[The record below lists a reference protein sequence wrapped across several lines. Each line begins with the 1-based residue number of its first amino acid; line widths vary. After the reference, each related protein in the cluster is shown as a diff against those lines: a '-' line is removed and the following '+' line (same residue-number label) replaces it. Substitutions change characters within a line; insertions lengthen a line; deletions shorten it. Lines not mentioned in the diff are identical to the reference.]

1 MNVQLEASTRVARE
15 IVAELVRLGVRR
27 FVLCPGSR
35 SAPLAYALADAE
47 AAGVLDLHVETDERV
62 AGFVALGS
70 GLAGQVAA
78 VVTTSGSAVANL
90 HPAVEEA
97 RYAGVPLLVLAA
109 DRPHEKRG
117 VRASQTADHRGI
129 LEGSVRFVAEIAAD
143 APTVRG
149 QVVRAT
155 RVALGQA
162 GPVLVNVAFREPLM
176 PAAPWTDVAA
186 QCEPRTP
193 SGSGSGAGGAG
204 TGDTG
209 AGVRTV
215 VVAGPSI
222 RSNPLYARELPD
234 LGGVPI
240 LAEPTSELR
249 GHPNAVAAHPLL
261 LRTGL
266 GERVERVVV
275 LGHPTLTRDV
285 SALLADREVYA
296 VDEAA
301 GYTDVAGIAQVVEL
315 EDVPELLAGS
325 PAQWLAEWKDASQRA
340 DAAIEEA
347 LAEAAPAGA
356 AGRGA
361 LPGCDKGISGAVGLS
376 TAAIARALTESAV
389 PTHLAASTIIRE
401 VNLYGRAPA
410 GPMYAN
416 RGLAGIDGTMSTA
429 IGTAL
434 ATGEPARVV
443 VGDLAFI
450 HDATSLVATAS
461 QDGPRLDVLV
471 IDDHGGSLFSTLEYG
486 AGPEGPYDRVFRTEK
501 RLDVEAFARA
511 VGVEYRRVRALGEL
525 RAALAEDFSV
535 RILHIDAGR
544 VPMAD
549 ERAARQG
556 LAARVLAA
564 VGSGC
569 WPR

>member
-1 MNVQLEASTRVARE
+1 MNEQVEASTRMARE
-15 IVAELVRLGVRR
+15 IVAELVRQGVRR

-47 AAGVLDLHVETDERV
+47 AAGVVELHVETDERV

-97 RYAGVPLLVLAA
+97 RYAGVPLIVLAA
-109 DRPHEKRG
+109 DRPHERRG
-117 VRASQTADHRGI
+117 VRASQTADHRGV

-143 APTVRG
+143 APALRG
-149 QVVRAT
+149 QVVRAARAAT
-155 RVALGQA
+155 RQA
-162 GPVLVNVAFREPLM
+162 GPVLINVAFREPLM
-176 PAAPWTDVAA
+176 PGGPWESVAEDCGRA
-186 QCEPRTP
+186 
-193 SGSGSGAGGAG
+193 GAGDLGEGGVGEGLGAG
-204 TGDTG
+204 R
-209 AGVRTV
+209 RTV
-215 VVAGPSI
+215 VVAGPSS

-266 GERVERVVV
+266 GERIERVVV

-285 SALLADREVYA
+285 SVLLSAGEVYA
-296 VDEAA
+296 VDEAV
-301 GYTDVAGIAQVVEL
+301 GYTDVAGIAEVVEL
-315 EDVPELLAGS
+315 ADVPGLVAGS
-325 PAQWLAEWKDASQRA
+325 PDLWLAEWQEASHCA
-340 DAAIEEA
+340 EVAIEEA
-347 LAEAAPAGA
+347 LAEAGM
-356 AGRGA
+356 
-361 LPGCDKGISGAVGLS
+361 S
-376 TAAIARALTESAV
+376 TPAIARSLTESPV

-410 GPMYAN
+410 GPLYAN

-434 ATGEPARVV
+434 ATGQPTRVV

-450 HDATSLVATAS
+450 HDATSLVATAR
-461 QDGPRLDVLV
+461 QAGPRLDVVV

-486 AGPEGPYDRVFRTEK
+486 AGPEEAYDRVFRTEK

-511 VGVEYRRVRALGEL
+511 VGAQYVRVREMAEL
-525 RAALAEDFSV
+525 REALAGQFGV
-535 RILHIDAGR
+535 RIVHIDAGR
-544 VPMAD
+544 VPMAA

-556 LAARVLAA
+556 LAERVLAA
-564 VGSGC
+564 LGS
-569 WPR
+569 

>member
-1 MNVQLEASTRVARE
+1 MNEQVEASTRMARE
-15 IVAELVRLGVRR
+15 IVAELVRQGVRR

-47 AAGVLDLHVETDERV
+47 AAGVVELHVETDERV

-97 RYAGVPLLVLAA
+97 RYAGVPLIVLAA
-109 DRPHEKRG
+109 DRPHERRG
-117 VRASQTADHRGI
+117 VRASQTADHRGV

-143 APTVRG
+143 APALRG
-149 QVVRAT
+149 QVVRAARAAT
-155 RVALGQA
+155 RQA
-162 GPVLVNVAFREPLM
+162 GPVLINVAFREPLM
-176 PAAPWTDVAA
+176 PGGPWESVAEDCGRA
-186 QCEPRTP
+186 
-193 SGSGSGAGGAG
+193 GAGDLGEGGVGEGLGAG
-204 TGDTG
+204 R
-209 AGVRTV
+209 RTV
-215 VVAGPSI
+215 VVAGPSS

-266 GERVERVVV
+266 GERIERVVV

-285 SALLADREVYA
+285 SVLLSAGEVYA
-296 VDEAA
+296 VDEAV
-301 GYTDVAGIAQVVEL
+301 GYTDVAGIAEVVEL
-315 EDVPELLAGS
+315 ADVPGLVAGS
-325 PAQWLAEWKDASQRA
+325 PDLWLAEWQEASHCA
-340 DAAIEEA
+340 EVAIEEA
-347 LAEAAPAGA
+347 LAEAGM
-356 AGRGA
+356 
-361 LPGCDKGISGAVGLS
+361 S
-376 TAAIARALTESAV
+376 TPAIARSLTESPV

-410 GPMYAN
+410 GPLYAN

-434 ATGEPARVV
+434 ATGQPTRVV

-450 HDATSLVATAS
+450 HDATSLVATAR
-461 QDGPRLDVLV
+461 QAGPRLDVVV

-486 AGPEGPYDRVFRTEK
+486 AGPEETYDRVFRTEK

-511 VGVEYRRVRALGEL
+511 VGAQYVRVREMAEL
-525 RAALAEDFSV
+525 REALAGQFGV
-535 RILHIDAGR
+535 RIVHIDAGR
-544 VPMAD
+544 VPMAA

-556 LAARVLAA
+556 LAERVLAA
-564 VGSGC
+564 LGS
-569 WPR
+569 

>member
-1 MNVQLEASTRVARE
+1 MNEQVEVSTRMARE
-15 IVAELVRLGVRR
+15 IVAELVRQGVRR

-47 AAGVLDLHVETDERV
+47 AAGVVELHVETDERV

-97 RYAGVPLLVLAA
+97 RYAGVPLIVLAA
-109 DRPHEKRG
+109 DRPHERRG
-117 VRASQTADHRGI
+117 VRASQTADHRGV

-143 APTVRG
+143 APALRG
-149 QVVRAT
+149 QVVRAARAAT
-155 RVALGQA
+155 RQA
-162 GPVLVNVAFREPLM
+162 GPVLINVAFREPLM
-176 PAAPWTDVAA
+176 PGGPWESVAEDCGRA
-186 QCEPRTP
+186 
-193 SGSGSGAGGAG
+193 GAGDLGEGGVGEGLGAG
-204 TGDTG
+204 R
-209 AGVRTV
+209 RTV
-215 VVAGPSI
+215 VVAGPSS

-240 LAEPTSELR
+240 LAEPSSELR

-266 GERVERVVV
+266 GERIERVVV

-285 SALLADREVYA
+285 SVLLSAGEVYA
-296 VDEAA
+296 VDEAV
-301 GYTDVAGIAQVVEL
+301 GYTDVAGIAEVVEL
-315 EDVPELLAGS
+315 ADVPGLVAGS
-325 PAQWLAEWKDASQRA
+325 PDLWLAEWQEASHCA
-340 DAAIEEA
+340 EVAIEEA
-347 LAEAAPAGA
+347 LAEAGM
-356 AGRGA
+356 
-361 LPGCDKGISGAVGLS
+361 S
-376 TAAIARALTESAV
+376 TPAIARSLTESPV

-410 GPMYAN
+410 GPLYAN

-434 ATGEPARVV
+434 ATGQPTRVV

-450 HDATSLVATAS
+450 HDATSLVATAR
-461 QDGPRLDVLV
+461 QAGPRLDVVV

-486 AGPEGPYDRVFRTEK
+486 AGPEETYDRVFRTEK
-501 RLDVEAFARA
+501 RLDVEAFAQA
-511 VGVEYRRVRALGEL
+511 VGAQYVRVREMAEL
-525 RAALAEDFSV
+525 REALAGQFGV
-535 RILHIDAGR
+535 RIVHIDAGR
-544 VPMAD
+544 VPMAA

-556 LAARVLAA
+556 LAERVLAA
-564 VGSGC
+564 LGS
-569 WPR
+569 

>member
-1 MNVQLEASTRVARE
+1 MNEQVEASTRMARE
-15 IVAELVRLGVRR
+15 IVAELVRQGVRR

-47 AAGVLDLHVETDERV
+47 AAGVVELHVETDERV

-70 GLAGQVAA
+70 GLSGQVAA

-97 RYAGVPLLVLAA
+97 RYAGVPLIVLAA
-109 DRPHEKRG
+109 DRPHERRG
-117 VRASQTADHRGI
+117 VRASQTADHRGV

-143 APTVRG
+143 APALRG
-149 QVVRAT
+149 QVVRAARAAT
-155 RVALGQA
+155 RQA
-162 GPVLVNVAFREPLM
+162 GPVLINVAFREPLM
-176 PAAPWTDVAA
+176 PGGPWESVAEDCGRA
-186 QCEPRTP
+186 
-193 SGSGSGAGGAG
+193 GAGDLGEGGVGEGLGAG
-204 TGDTG
+204 R
-209 AGVRTV
+209 RTV
-215 VVAGPSI
+215 VVAGPSS

-266 GERVERVVV
+266 GERIERVVV

-285 SALLADREVYA
+285 SVLLSAGEVYA
-296 VDEAA
+296 VDEAV
-301 GYTDVAGIAQVVEL
+301 GYTDVAGIAEVVEL
-315 EDVPELLAGS
+315 ADVPGLVAGS
-325 PAQWLAEWKDASQRA
+325 PDLWLAEWQEASHCA
-340 DAAIEEA
+340 EVAIEEA
-347 LAEAAPAGA
+347 LAEAGM
-356 AGRGA
+356 
-361 LPGCDKGISGAVGLS
+361 S
-376 TAAIARALTESAV
+376 TPAIARSLTESPV

-410 GPMYAN
+410 GPLYAN

-434 ATGEPARVV
+434 ATGQPTRVV

-450 HDATSLVATAS
+450 HDATSLVATAR
-461 QDGPRLDVLV
+461 QAGPRLDVVV

-486 AGPEGPYDRVFRTEK
+486 AGPEEAYDRVFRTEK

-511 VGVEYRRVRALGEL
+511 VGAQYVRVREMAEL
-525 RAALAEDFSV
+525 REALAGQFGV
-535 RILHIDAGR
+535 RIVHIDAGR
-544 VPMAD
+544 VPMAA

-556 LAARVLAA
+556 LAERVLAA
-564 VGSGC
+564 LGS
-569 WPR
+569 

>member
-1 MNVQLEASTRVARE
+1 MNEQVEASTRMARE
-15 IVAELVRLGVRR
+15 IVAELVRQGVRR

-47 AAGVLDLHVETDERV
+47 AAGVVELHVETDERV

-97 RYAGVPLLVLAA
+97 RYAGVPLIVLAA
-109 DRPHEKRG
+109 DRPHERRG
-117 VRASQTADHRGI
+117 VRASQTADHRGV

-143 APTVRG
+143 APALRG
-149 QVVRAT
+149 QVVRAARAAT
-155 RVALGQA
+155 RQA
-162 GPVLVNVAFREPLM
+162 GPVLINVAFREPLM
-176 PAAPWTDVAA
+176 PGGPWESVAEDCGRA
-186 QCEPRTP
+186 
-193 SGSGSGAGGAG
+193 GAGDLGEGGVGEGLGAG
-204 TGDTG
+204 R
-209 AGVRTV
+209 RTV
-215 VVAGPSI
+215 VVAGPSS

-266 GERVERVVV
+266 GERIERVVV

-285 SALLADREVYA
+285 SVLLSAGEVYA
-296 VDEAA
+296 VDEAV
-301 GYTDVAGIAQVVEL
+301 GYTDVAGIAEVVEL
-315 EDVPELLAGS
+315 ADVPGLVAGS
-325 PAQWLAEWKDASQRA
+325 PDLWLAEWQEASHCA
-340 DAAIEEA
+340 EVAIEEA
-347 LAEAAPAGA
+347 LAEAGM
-356 AGRGA
+356 
-361 LPGCDKGISGAVGLS
+361 S
-376 TAAIARALTESAV
+376 TPAIARSLTESPV

-410 GPMYAN
+410 GPLYAN

-434 ATGEPARVV
+434 ATGQPTRVV

-450 HDATSLVATAS
+450 HDATSLVATAR
-461 QDGPRLDVLV
+461 QAGPRLDVVV

-486 AGPEGPYDRVFRTEK
+486 AGPEEVYDRVFRTEK

-511 VGVEYRRVRALGEL
+511 VGAQYVRVREMAEL
-525 RAALAEDFSV
+525 REALAGQFGV
-535 RILHIDAGR
+535 RIVHIDAGR
-544 VPMAD
+544 VPMAA

-556 LAARVLAA
+556 LAERVLAA
-564 VGSGC
+564 LGS
-569 WPR
+569 

>member
-1 MNVQLEASTRVARE
+1 MARE
-15 IVAELVRLGVRR
+15 IVAELVRQGVRR

-47 AAGVLDLHVETDERV
+47 AAGVVELHVETDERV

-97 RYAGVPLLVLAA
+97 RYAGVPLIVLAA
-109 DRPHEKRG
+109 DRPHERRG
-117 VRASQTADHRGI
+117 VRASQTADHRGV

-143 APTVRG
+143 APALRG
-149 QVVRAT
+149 QVVRAARAAT
-155 RVALGQA
+155 RQA
-162 GPVLVNVAFREPLM
+162 GPVLINVAFREPLM
-176 PAAPWTDVAA
+176 PGGPWESVAEDCGRA
-186 QCEPRTP
+186 
-193 SGSGSGAGGAG
+193 GAGDLGEGGVGEGLGAG
-204 TGDTG
+204 R
-209 AGVRTV
+209 RTV
-215 VVAGPSI
+215 VVAGPSS

-266 GERVERVVV
+266 GERIERVVV

-285 SALLADREVYA
+285 SVLLSAGEVYA
-296 VDEAA
+296 VDEAV
-301 GYTDVAGIAQVVEL
+301 GYTDVAGIAEVVEL
-315 EDVPELLAGS
+315 ADVPGLVAGS
-325 PAQWLAEWKDASQRA
+325 PDLWLAEWQEASHCA
-340 DAAIEEA
+340 EVAIEEA
-347 LAEAAPAGA
+347 LAEAGM
-356 AGRGA
+356 
-361 LPGCDKGISGAVGLS
+361 S
-376 TAAIARALTESAV
+376 TPAIARSLTESPV

-410 GPMYAN
+410 GPLYAN

-434 ATGEPARVV
+434 ATGQPTRVV

-450 HDATSLVATAS
+450 HDATSLVATAR
-461 QDGPRLDVLV
+461 QAGPRLDVVV

-486 AGPEGPYDRVFRTEK
+486 AGPEEAYDRVFRTEK

-511 VGVEYRRVRALGEL
+511 VGAQYVRVREMAEL
-525 RAALAEDFSV
+525 REALAGQFGV
-535 RILHIDAGR
+535 RIVHIDAGR
-544 VPMAD
+544 VPMAA

-556 LAARVLAA
+556 LAERVLAA
-564 VGSGC
+564 LGS
-569 WPR
+569 

>member
-1 MNVQLEASTRVARE
+1 MNEQVEASTRMARE
-15 IVAELVRLGVRR
+15 IVAELVRQGVRR

-47 AAGVLDLHVETDERV
+47 AAGVVELHVETDERV

-97 RYAGVPLLVLAA
+97 RYAGVPLIVLAA
-109 DRPHEKRG
+109 DRPHERRG
-117 VRASQTADHRGI
+117 VRASQTADHRGV

-143 APTVRG
+143 APALRG
-149 QVVRAT
+149 QVVRAARAAT
-155 RVALGQA
+155 RQA
-162 GPVLVNVAFREPLM
+162 GPVLINVAFREPLM
-176 PAAPWTDVAA
+176 PGGPWESVAEDCGRA
-186 QCEPRTP
+186 
-193 SGSGSGAGGAG
+193 GAGDLGEGGVGEGLGAG
-204 TGDTG
+204 
-209 AGVRTV
+209 RQTV
-215 VVAGPSI
+215 VVAGPSS

-266 GERVERVVV
+266 GERIERVVV

-285 SALLADREVYA
+285 SVLLSAGEVYA

-301 GYTDVAGIAQVVEL
+301 GYTDVAGIAEVVEL
-315 EDVPELLAGS
+315 ADVPGLVAGS
-325 PAQWLAEWKDASQRA
+325 PDLWLAEWQEASHCA
-340 DAAIEEA
+340 EVAIEEA
-347 LAEAAPAGA
+347 LAEAGM
-356 AGRGA
+356 
-361 LPGCDKGISGAVGLS
+361 S
-376 TAAIARALTESAV
+376 TPAIARALTESPV

-434 ATGEPARVV
+434 ATGQPTRVV

-450 HDATSLVATAS
+450 HDATSLVATAR
-461 QDGPRLDVLV
+461 QAGPRLDVVV

-486 AGPEGPYDRVFRTEK
+486 AGPEEAYDRVFRTEK

-511 VGVEYRRVRALGEL
+511 VGAQYVRVREMAEL
-525 RAALAEDFSV
+525 REALAGQFGV
-535 RILHIDAGR
+535 RIVHIDAGR
-544 VPMAD
+544 VPMAA

-556 LAARVLAA
+556 LAERVLAA
-564 VGSGC
+564 LGS
-569 WPR
+569 